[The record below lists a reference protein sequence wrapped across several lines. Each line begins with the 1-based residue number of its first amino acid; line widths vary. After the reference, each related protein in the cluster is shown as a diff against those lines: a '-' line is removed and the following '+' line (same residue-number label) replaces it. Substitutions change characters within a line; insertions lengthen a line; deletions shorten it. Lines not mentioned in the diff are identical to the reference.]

1 MTEALLLLAAAV
13 LVVACGVFVAAEF
26 SFVGVDR
33 AAVEREA
40 EHDRRAQ
47 GVLAA
52 LRSLSTQLSA
62 AQLGITITNLA
73 IGFLA
78 EPAIARLLTG
88 PLTALGLSGSGASAV
103 SLIVALSLSTA
114 VTMIF
119 GELVPKNL
127 AISEPLRTSRTVQGV
142 MRAFTTVT
150 RPLVLVLNNTSNVL
164 VRAVGVEPTEEL
176 ASARSAEELFSLVR
190 RSAAQGTLPDDTAT
204 LVQRTLAFTE
214 RHAADVMTPR
224 GAMDTLAPTDT
235 VATLLERAASTGRSR
250 FPVLPDDTAHATT
263 DDTPPGV
270 IGVRDALGVA
280 EDDRATTTIGA
291 LAHPLDAVPETLD
304 LDRLLTL
311 LRAADVPLALVVDEY
326 GDLAGLVTLE
336 DLVEE
341 LVGDVRDEH
350 DPGTP
355 PGARLDDDS
364 WRCDGL
370 LRPDEASTLLGWSL
384 PESPEYDTLAGLLAE
399 HLGRVP
405 EEGDTV
411 TVTAAR
417 PGAELGEIE
426 ECEVRITVETTE
438 RWRVTAV
445 RLDLLGVPEVSS

>member
-1 MTEALLLLAAAV
+1 VTEALLLLAAAV

-62 AQLGITITNLA
+62 AQLGITVTNLA

-103 SLIVALSLSTA
+103 SLVVALALSTA

-235 VATLLERAASTGRSR
+235 VATLLERAAATGRSR
-250 FPVLPDDTAHATT
+250 FPVLADDTAHAAE
-263 DDTPPGV
+263 PGV

-280 EDDRATTTIGA
+280 EDDRATTTVGA
-291 LAHPLDAVPETLD
+291 LARPLDAVPETLD

-311 LRAADVPLALVVDEY
+311 LRAGDVPLALVVDEY

-355 PGARLDDDS
+355 PGARLDDGS

-405 EEGDTV
+405 DEGDTV
-411 TVTAAR
+411 TVTATR

-426 ECEVRITVETTE
+426 EREVRITVETTE

-445 RLDLLGVPEVSS
+445 RLDLLAVPEVSA

>member
-1 MTEALLLLAAAV
+1 VTEALLLLAAAV

-26 SFVGVDR
+26 AFVGVDR

-40 EHDRRAQ
+40 EHDRRAK
-47 GVLAA
+47 GVLSA
-52 LRSLSTQLSA
+52 LRALSTQLSA
-62 AQLGITITNLA
+62 AQLGITVTNLA

-88 PLTALGLSGSGASAV
+88 PLTSLGLTGSGASAV
-103 SLIVALSLSTA
+103 SLIVALTLSTA

-127 AISEPLRTSRTVQGV
+127 AISEPLRTSRRVQGV

-190 RSAAQGTLPDDTAT
+190 RSAAQGTLSDDTAT

-235 VATLLERAASTGRSR
+235 VATLLATAAATGRSR
-250 FPVLPDDTAHATT
+250 FPVLGEET
-263 DDTPPGV
+263 DPGV
-270 IGVRDALGVA
+270 VQVRDALGVA
-280 EDDRATTTIGA
+280 DDDRATTIVAT
-291 LAHPLDAVPETLD
+291 LARPVEAVPETLD

-311 LRAADVPLALVVDEY
+311 LRAGDVQLALVVDEY

-355 PGARLDDDS
+355 PGARLDDGS

-405 EEGDTV
+405 DEGDTV
-411 TVTAAR
+411 TVTATR
-417 PGAELGEIE
+417 PGEELGDVE
-426 ECEVRITVETTE
+426 EREVRITVETTE

-445 RLDLLGVPEVSS
+445 RLDLLPVSEVPA

>member
-1 MTEALLLLAAAV
+1 MIEVLLLLAAALLV
-13 LVVACGVFVAAEF
+13 LACGVFVAAEF
-26 SFVGVDR
+26 AFVGVDR
-33 AAVEREA
+33 ATVEREA
-40 EHDRRAQ
+40 ESDRRAR

-62 AQLGITITNLA
+62 AQLGITVTNLA

-78 EPAIARLLTG
+78 EPAIARLIAP
-88 PLTALGLSGSGASAV
+88 PLTDLGVPAGAASAV
-103 SLIVALSLSTA
+103 SLTVALVLSTA
-114 VTMIF
+114 LTMIF

-127 AISEPLRTSRTVQGV
+127 AISAPLRTSRAVQGL
-142 MRAFTTVT
+142 MRGFTTVT
-150 RPLVLVLNNTSNVL
+150 RPLVLLLNNTSNVL

-190 RSAAQGTLPDDTAT
+190 RSADQGTLPGDTAT

-224 GAMDTLAPTDT
+224 GAMEILAPTDT
-235 VATLLERAASTGRSR
+235 VATLLARAADTGRSR
-250 FPVLPDDTAHATT
+250 FPVLDET
-263 DDTPPGV
+263 DEQAEPGV
-270 IGVRDALGVA
+270 VQVRDALGVA
-280 EDDRATTTIGA
+280 DADRASTPVA
-291 LAHPLDAVPETLD
+291 RLAGPVEVVPETVD

-311 LRAADVPLALVVDEY
+311 LRARDVALALVVDEY

-341 LVGDVRDEH
+341 IVGDVRDEH
-350 DPGTP
+350 DPRTP
-355 PGARLDDDS
+355 PGEDLGGGA
-364 WRCDGL
+364 WRCDGR
-370 LRPDEASTLLGWSL
+370 LRPDEASALLGWTL

-405 EEGDTV
+405 EEGDSV
-411 TVTAAR
+411 TVTATRA
-417 PGAELGEIE
+417 GEELGEVE
-426 ECEVRITVETTE
+426 ERPVEITVEATE

-445 RLDLLGVPEVSS
+445 RLVPGTVTS

>member
-1 MTEALLLLAAAV
+1 VTEALLLLAAAV
-13 LVVACGVFVAAEF
+13 LVIACGVFVAAEF

-62 AQLGITITNLA
+62 AQLGITVTNLA

-103 SLIVALSLSTA
+103 SLVVALSLSTA

-127 AISEPLRTSRTVQGV
+127 AISQPLRTSRAVQGV

-235 VATLLERAASTGRSR
+235 VTTLLERAAATGRSR
-250 FPVLPDDTAHATT
+250 FPVLADDTE
-263 DDTPPGV
+263 PGV

-280 EDDRATTTIGA
+280 EDDRATTTVGA
-291 LAHPLDAVPETLD
+291 LARPLDAVPETLD

-311 LRAADVPLALVVDEY
+311 LRAGDVPLALVVDEY
-326 GDLAGLVTLE
+326 GDLAGLATLE

-355 PGARLDDDS
+355 PGARLDDGS
-364 WRCDGL
+364 WRCAGL

-405 EEGDTV
+405 DEGDTV
-411 TVTAAR
+411 TVTATR
-417 PGAELGEIE
+417 PGEELGDVE
-426 ECEVRITVETTE
+426 EREVRITVETTE

-445 RLDLLGVPEVSS
+445 RLDLLGVPEVSA

>member
-1 MTEALLLLAAAV
+1 MTEALLLLAAAA

-40 EHDRRAQ
+40 EHDRRAR

-62 AQLGITITNLA
+62 AQLGITVTNLA

-103 SLIVALSLSTA
+103 SLVVALSLSTA

-127 AISEPLRTSRTVQGV
+127 AISEPLRTSRAVQGV

-224 GAMDTLAPTDT
+224 GAMDTLTPSDT
-235 VATLLERAASTGRSR
+235 VATLLERAAATGRSR
-250 FPVLPDDTAHATT
+250 FPVLADNTA
-263 DDTPPGV
+263 DNDIQPGV

-280 EDDRATTTIGA
+280 EDDRATTTVGA
-291 LAHPLDAVPETLD
+291 LARPLDAVPETLD

-311 LRAADVPLALVVDEY
+311 LRAGDVPLALVVDEY

-355 PGARLDDDS
+355 PGARLDDGS

-405 EEGDTV
+405 DEGDTV
-411 TVTAAR
+411 TVTATR
-417 PGAELGEIE
+417 PGSELGEIE

-445 RLDLLGVPEVSS
+445 RLDLLAVPEVSA